1 MSKPDITLLKN
12 NIEKAARYDFE
23 NNKVFGS
30 AYCVIQGGDV
40 IYKKCFGTV
49 SADSIQPV
57 TENTIFRMASMTKPI
72 TAAAILILI
81 ERGLLSLDDKVSEFL
96 PEFKDI
102 HITQITQ
109 NGLTDLGKAQNE
121 ITVCNLLTHTSGIG
135 TDPLKEQKMTYN
147 DRKSIDS
154 AVEFYSKVGLDFE
167 PATKQQYS
175 PFAAFDVLAKIIEKV
190 SGTDYNSFLMQ
201 KIFEPCGM
209 VNTTFTPTREQ
220 WNAMIAMHNKIDGK
234 NCDEKMN
241 DDCVLSD
248 FPKTHYLGGAGLVS
262 TLADYSKFAQML
274 LNNGKTPTKQIIGED
289 TLRLMRTPFVS
300 EEIMP
305 SSERWGLGVRVIVR
319 EDYEDLPRGAFGWS
333 GAYGTHFWIDPA
345 NNIAAVYM
353 KNSLFDGGAGNESA
367 RNFEKAVSD
376 SLIHS

>member
-1 MSKPDITLLKN
+1 MNIALLKN

-30 AYCVIQGGDV
+30 AYCVIQGDDV

-49 SADSIQPV
+49 SADSTHPV

-72 TAAAILILI
+72 TAAAILILV
-81 ERGLLSLDDKVSEFL
+81 ERGLISLDDKVSEFL

-102 HITQITQ
+102 RITQVTQ
-109 NGLTDLGKAQNE
+109 NGLTDFGKAQNE

-135 TDPLKEQKMTYN
+135 SEPLKEQKMTYN
-147 DRKSIDS
+147 DKKSIDS
-154 AVEFYSKVGLDFE
+154 AVGFFAKIGLDFE
-167 PATKQQYS
+167 PGTKQQYS

-190 SGTDYNSFLMQ
+190 SEKDYHSFLMQ
-201 KIFEPCGM
+201 EIFEPCGM
-209 VNTTFTPTREQ
+209 ANTTFTPTREQ
-220 WNAMIAMHNKIDGK
+220 WNAMIAMHNKVNGK

-241 DDCVLSD
+241 DDCVFSD

-262 TLADYSKFAQML
+262 TLADYSEFAKML
-274 LNNGKTPTKQIIGED
+274 LNKGKTPTKQIIGED
-289 TLRLMRTPFVS
+289 TLKLMSTPFVS

-319 EDYEDLPRGAFGWS
+319 EDYENLPLGAFGWS
-333 GAYGTHFWIDPA
+333 GAYGTHFWIDPV

-376 SLIHS
+376 SLIL

>member
-1 MSKPDITLLKN
+1 MSKLDVALLKN

-30 AYCVIQGGDV
+30 AYSVIRGDDV
-40 IYKKCFGTV
+40 VYQKCFGTV
-49 SADSIQPV
+49 SVDSTHPV
-57 TENTIFRMASMTKPI
+57 TESTLFRLASMTKPV
-72 TAAAILILI
+72 TAAAILILV
-81 ERGLLSLDDKVSEFL
+81 ERGLISLNDRLSDYL

-121 ITVCNLLTHTSGIG
+121 ITVCHLLTHTSGIG
-135 TDPLKEQKMTYN
+135 TDPLKEQKMTYE
-147 DRKSIDS
+147 DKKSIDS
-154 AVEFYSKVGLDFE
+154 AVEFYSKIGLDFE
-167 PATKQQYS
+167 PGTKQQYS
-175 PFAAFDVLAKIIEKV
+175 PLAAFDVLAKIIEKV
-190 SGTDYNSFLMQ
+190 SGADYHAFLMQ
-201 KIFEPCGM
+201 EIFEPCGM
-209 VNTTFTPTREQ
+209 VNTTFNPTRKQ
-220 WNAMIAMHNKIDGK
+220 WNAMIAMHNKVDEK
-234 NCDEKMN
+234 NCDDKMN
-241 DDCVLSD
+241 EECVFSD

-274 LNNGKTPTKQIIGED
+274 LNNGKTPTKQIISED
-289 TLRLMRTPFVS
+289 TLKLMYTPFVS

-319 EDYEDLPRGAFGWS
+319 EEYENLPIGAYGWS
-333 GAYGTHFWIDPA
+333 GAYGTHFWIDPV

-367 RNFEKAVSD
+367 RNFEKAVND

>member
-1 MSKPDITLLKN
+1 MSDLNITLLKN
-12 NIEKAARYDFE
+12 NIEKAARYDLE

-30 AYCVIQGGDV
+30 AYCVIQGSDV
-40 IYKKCFGTV
+40 TYKKCFGTV
-49 SADSIQPV
+49 SADSTQPV

-72 TAAAILILI
+72 TAVAILILV
-81 ERGLLSLDDKVSEFL
+81 ERGLISLDDKVSDFL

-102 HITQITQ
+102 HVTQITQ

-121 ITVCNLLTHTSGIG
+121 ITICHLLTHTSGIG

-147 DRKSIDS
+147 DKKTIDS
-154 AVEFYSKVGLDFE
+154 AVEFYSKIGLDFE

-190 SGTDYNSFLMQ
+190 SGTDYHSFLMQ
-201 KIFEPCGM
+201 EIFEPCGM

-241 DDCVLSD
+241 DDCVFSD

-262 TLADYSKFAQML
+262 TLADYSRFAKTL
-274 LNNGKTPTKQIIGED
+274 LNNGKTPTKQILREN

-305 SSERWGLGVRVIVR
+305 SNERWGLGVRVIVR
-319 EDYEDLPRGAFGWS
+319 EDYENLPLGAFGWS
-333 GAYGTHFWIDPA
+333 RAYGTHFWIDPT